1 MEKQIVLNG
10 KNISYELIR
19 KSVKHINLRIRA
31 DGSIHVSVNRMVPER
46 EIERFLCEKADW
58 IMKAL
63 HRMETEKEAELCAHF
78 DEAEI
83 REVIENMCR
92 EVYPYFCE
100 KGVAYPKIKFRK
112 MVSCWGNCRPKQ
124 GILTFNTNLRFAQT
138 DCIRYVVYHEF
149 THFLQAN
156 HSSKFYEELE
166 KVCPEWK
173 QLRKKLRAIP
183 LKKAE

>member
-1 MEKQIVLNG
+1 MNKQIILKG
-10 KNISYELIR
+10 KTIAYELER
-19 KSVKHINLRIRA
+19 KSVKNINIRIRA
-31 DGSIHVSVNRMVPER
+31 DGSIHVSANRYVSGR
-46 EIERFLCEKADW
+46 TIEQFLLEKSDW
-58 IMKAL
+58 ILKAL
-63 HRMETEKEAELCAHF
+63 SRMESKKEAELCAHF
-78 DEAEI
+78 DESEI